1 MKNEKI
7 LLSSP
12 LLIILAGLI
21 LLLTSCNRQH
31 APTSPSPPKVT
42 VSQPVVRELIEWDE
56 YTGRLEP
63 VETVEVRARVNGYL
77 DSTHFKEGA
86 IVKKGDL
93 LFVIDPR
100 PYQADLDNAEAAL
113 KLARARL
120 ELAQNNQ
127 ARAKKLLSA
136 RAISQEEADT
146 RASDERVARA
156 TVEQSEASV
165 QTAKLNVEFTRVI
178 APISGRISR
187 KLITEGNLINGGTG
201 GTLLTNIVSLDPIY
215 CYAEADEQSFL
226 KYTRLAREGK
236 RPSSREVRNPAYLS
250 LADETGFPH
259 KGYIDFV
266 DNRLDSNTGTIT
278 GRGVFTNPDLTLTP
292 GLFAR
297 VRIPGSGKYKAIL
310 LPDEAIVSNQSQK
323 YLFVVNDK
331 NTVEQRSVKL
341 GPIVGGLRIIREGI
355 KPQDWVIVNGVQ
367 RARPGAIVDPQKK
380 NITVNKDLSS
390 PEAEVLK
397 PDSTP
402 QSESEKGG

>member
-1 MKNEKI
+1 
-7 LLSSP
+7 
-12 LLIILAGLI
+12 
-21 LLLTSCNRQH
+21 
-31 APTSPSPPKVT
+31 
-42 VSQPVVRELIEWDE
+42 
-56 YTGRLEP
+56 

-165 QTAKLNVEFTRVI
+165 QTAKLNVEFTRVT

-187 KLITEGNLINGGTG
+187 KLVTEGNLINGGTG
-201 GTLLTNIVSLDPIY
+201 GTLLTTIVSLDPIY